1 MYISHCVLSITCS
14 NHLSIAN
21 SLQLIQFCQYYLFI
35 YLSNFQKKKNCLPIK
50 YENAVL
56 KENKLSGIKAKK
68 LRKNI
73 KSIKKL

>member
-35 YLSNFQKKKNCLPIK
+35 SATFSKKNCLLIK

-73 KSIKKL
+73 IKSIKKL